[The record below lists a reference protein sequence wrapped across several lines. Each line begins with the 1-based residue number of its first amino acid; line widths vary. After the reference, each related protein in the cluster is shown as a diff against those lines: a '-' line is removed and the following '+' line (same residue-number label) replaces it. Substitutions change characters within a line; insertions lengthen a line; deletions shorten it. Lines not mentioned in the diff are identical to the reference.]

1 MRIETRGLWSKEART
16 AEVEYPS
23 RVRTCSLAL
32 CIISAPT
39 DNATSCQVVGCSSS
53 SEPPVVEEL
62 GSSGLSVTSSLGQIG
77 MTFVLASQV
86 PVVGGGGKGASVPP

>member
-1 MRIETRGLWSKEART
+1 MRIEARRLRGKEART

-23 RVRTCSLAL
+23 CVRTCSLAL

-39 DNATSCQVVGCSSS
+39 DNATSCQVIGCSSNS
-53 SEPPVVEEL
+53 GSPVVEEL
-62 GSSGLSVTSSLGQIG
+62 GSSGLSVMSSLGQMG
-77 MTFVLASQV
+77 MTFVLASQI